1 MKNTFKKFAAVAT
14 ALAMI
19 FALASQAFAADLGN
33 TTAPLRFNE
42 DSTFKI
48 MHVTDTHLEY
58 YNLEESV
65 WLISDACDKEKPDL
79 IALTGDIAMSDD
91 KEEMLACIDAL
102 MSVFEE
108 REIPVAVTLGNHDPE
123 TPNFTSEEL
132 MKVYNSYSCSISV
145 DEGDALTG
153 CGTYNVPILAS
164 KSDDVKF
171 NLWFFDSGSSDG
183 EGHYSNV
190 PADQVEWY
198 KETSAKLERDC
209 GGKVSSLVFQHII
222 VPEIYDAL
230 EKHDSKVAYSFEHI
244 YNENEFYSFSPD
256 YENHGV
262 LNETPC
268 PGYYNHGEFE
278 AMVERGDVLGM
289 FSGHDHTNAFSVK
302 YKGINITNSLSTR
315 YNGDAFSSTYGYRM
329 IILDENDT
337 SKYET
342 YSVHWYDYFTLSDLF
357 DAADSYGRSLTAKL
371 LFLGFL
377 QKSADGFALKFIYAF
392 TGRQVS
398 YE

>member
-1 MKNTFKKFAAVAT
+1 MRNTVKKIA
-14 ALAMI
+14 ALAMV
-19 FALASQAFAADLGN
+19 FALVFAFTAQTFAVNIDN
-33 TTAPLRFNE
+33 TAAPLRFNE
-42 DSTFKI
+42 DSSFKI

-58 YNLEESV
+58 YNLEDSV
-65 WLISDACDKEKPDL
+65 WLIADACDREQPDL

-108 REIPVAVTLGNHDPE
+108 RNIPVAVTLGNHDPE
-123 TPNFTSEEL
+123 TPHFTSEEL
-132 MKVYNSYSCSISV
+132 MAVYNSYPCSISI
-145 DEGDALTG
+145 DEGEALTG
-153 CGTYNVPILAS
+153 CGTYNVPILSS
-164 KSDDVKF
+164 KNDEIKF

-198 KETSAKLERDC
+198 KEASKKLENNC
-209 GGKVSSLVFQHII
+209 GKKVNSLVFQHII

-230 EKHDSKVAYSFEHI
+230 EKHNSKIPYAYKHI
-244 YNENEFYSFSPD
+244 YNENEFYSFNPD
-256 YENHGV
+256 YENHGA
-262 LNETPC
+262 LRETPC
-268 PGYYNHGEFE
+268 PGYYNHGEFD
-278 AMVERGDVLGM
+278 AMVERGDVLAM

-315 YNGDAFSSTYGYRM
+315 YNGDAFSSQYGYRM
-329 IILDENDT
+329 IVLDEKDS

-342 YSVHWYDYFTLSDLF
+342 YVVHWYDYFTLSDLF
-357 DAADSYGRSLTAKL
+357 DADDSLGRNLTAKI

-377 QKSADGFALKFIYAF
+377 QKTAQNIAYKFIRIF
-392 TGRQVS
+392 SGRQVN